1 MIFPKSYKFKK
12 LDVNMQLSQNAM
24 SFVFRKALS
33 RVMIIT
39 DGNVINV
46 WNKDE
51 PIFNESAAIGS
62 LRIPKKWE
70 SYES

>member
-24 SFVFRKALS
+24 SFVFPNRFM
-33 RVMIIT
+33 VIT